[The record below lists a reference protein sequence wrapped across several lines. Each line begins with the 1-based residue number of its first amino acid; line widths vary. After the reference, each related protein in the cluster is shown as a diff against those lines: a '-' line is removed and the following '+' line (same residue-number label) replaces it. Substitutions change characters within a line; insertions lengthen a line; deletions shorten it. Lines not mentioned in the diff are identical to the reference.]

1 MRKDPTAFKQ
11 RFEAYK
17 NGKSVKEIYDA
28 GLPKYGDGKPKGDG
42 TRYLWDDQTQSWD
55 RITDSDV
62 ANAMAEWAFTPTTTR
77 AKFNYENTPNPVRP
91 LQKNAVISQDN
102 NAWTKQRVSEESNR
116 RTWLSDAADVAHSI
130 GEGAMLA
137 SNFVPF
143 EG

>member
-1 MRKDPTAFKQ
+1 
-11 RFEAYK
+11 
-17 NGKSVKEIYDA
+17 
-28 GLPKYGDGKPKGDG
+28 
-42 TRYLWDDQTQSWD
+42 
-55 RITDSDV
+55 
-62 ANAMAEWAFTPTTTR
+62 MAEWAFTPTTTR

-102 NAWTKQRVSEESNR
+102 NAWTKQRVAEESNR